1 MAFAFAISPFVQSPS
16 FLPPSIT
23 KSRPPRSPYFRFANA
38 QCVASPSSKPSADV
52 VVIGGG
58 LAALST
64 AFELAQFGVRV
75 RIVTDNT
82 RRLPGGMAAAGML
95 APNAEGLTDPFLLDM
110 CRLSLQEFGPLVSQL
125 SDIVP
130 EVNIDYR
137 PHNNFLLPCLRDD
150 QPIDPSPGAKLFLVE
165 PQHIEPL
172 LNHDNIASVHR
183 CLDDA
188 SIDSRA
194 LLQALRMACERLGV
208 VIHSPY
214 GGVTSINPKLG
225 HIQLAGGGRT
235 GQLIHAGHF
244 VVCAGSWTSSL
255 LPMVP
260 MKPIKGQMLSLV
272 PPPSSTQEPYLHH
285 VLFGRHCYIVPKE
298 LDGKPVYFV
307 GATVED
313 VGFSSTITA
322 AGVASLLNN
331 ALDLVPDFR
340 DFQISDTWSGLR
352 SSTPDLLPVLGNVPE
367 YANVSVASG
376 FLRNGV
382 LLTPITGRIMAAV
395 ALGNVQSLSAQ
406 EQNFLSRFSCNRF
419 YDGTIN
425 AGSTD
430 GKQSIGQLQTTT
442 ASQPNV
448 QRLQTDVKMYK
459 ILKDGCKEA
468 VQPPDGWSQQSQSG
482 KNENPEPH
490 LQRQDIKMYKIL
502 GDASREAVVPPVGW
516 TQSTSEP
523 KDESYI
529 ARNQQPIV
537 TESPFST
544 ISSSRGEVDEQ
555 TGQSIVEG
563 QNEDM
568 SKVTTVKLNERSIDY
583 KEEVDNGDNVSAVND
598 AYDDVLANRNRSNV
612 EEHEKLARSMN
623 RAFGRRPSYL
633 ENGETTRMSL
643 SQEEVECY
651 DEVVEQAMD
660 EMKVF
665 TMRFDPSDASVIATQ
680 KDLHLMEL
688 NEKGEGSVP
697 STNGSVNGTTSSEE
711 HQFSTDGYF

>member
-1 MAFAFAISPFVQSPS
+1 MASAFAISPFVQSPS
-16 FLPPSIT
+16 FLPSSIT
-23 KSRPPRSPYFRFANA
+23 KPRAPRSPYTLFANA
-38 QCVASPSSKPSADV
+38 QCVASPSSKLSADV

-58 LAALST
+58 LAAFST

-95 APNAEGLTDPFLLDM
+95 APNAEGLTDPLMLDM
-110 CRLSLQEFGPLVSQL
+110 CRLSLDEFGPLVSQL
-125 SDIVP
+125 SDIVS
-130 EVNIDYR
+130 EVNVDYR
-137 PHNNFLLPCLRDD
+137 PHNNFLLPCLQDD
-150 QPIDPSPGAKLFLVE
+150 QPIDPSPGAKLIRVE
-165 PQHIEPL
+165 PQNIEPL
-172 LNHDNIASVHR
+172 LNHDNMASVHR

-225 HIQLAGGGRT
+225 HIQLAGGRT

-255 LPMVP
+255 LPMIP
-260 MKPIKGQMLSLV
+260 MKPVKGQMLSLV
-272 PPPSSTQEPYLHH
+272 PPSSSTQEPYLHH

-298 LDGKPVYFV
+298 LDDKPVYFV

-322 AGVASLLNN
+322 AGVASLLKN
-331 ALDLVPDFR
+331 ALDLVPHFR

-367 YANVSVASG
+367 YGNVSVASG

-382 LLTPITGRIMAAV
+382 LLTPITGRILAAV
-395 ALGNVQSLSAQ
+395 ALGNMQSLSAKD
-406 EQNFLSRFSCNRF
+406 QNFLSRFSCNRF
-419 YDGTIN
+419 CDGTVT
-425 AGSTD
+425 AESTVD
-430 GKQSIGQLQTTT
+430 GQRFGQVQTTT
-442 ASQPNV
+442 ASQPNG
-448 QRLQTDVKMYK
+448 QRSQTDVKMYK
-459 ILKDGCKEA
+459 ILKDGSKEA
-468 VQPPDGWSQQSQSG
+468 VHAPPGWSQLSQRG
-482 KNENPEPH
+482 KNEKKEPQI
-490 LQRQDIKMYKIL
+490 QRQDIKINKIL
-502 GDASREAVVPPVGW
+502 DDGSREAVVPAVGW
-516 TQSTSEP
+516 PQPASEP
-523 KDESYI
+523 KDESSV
-529 ARNQQPIV
+529 ARNQQAV
-537 TESPFST
+537 VAESPFST
-544 ISSSRGEVDEQ
+544 LSSSQGEVVEE

-563 QNEDM
+563 QNDDM
-568 SKVTTVKLNERSIDY
+568 SKVTTVKLDERSIDY

-598 AYDDVLANRNRSNV
+598 AYDDVIANRNRSNV

-623 RAFGRRPSYL
+623 RTFGRTPSYL
-633 ENGETTRMSL
+633 ENGTTARMSL
-643 SQEEVECY
+643 SQEEVERY
-651 DEVVEQAMD
+651 DEAVEQAMD

-665 TMRFDPSDASVIATQ
+665 TMRFDPSDPSVKATQ
-680 KDLHLMEL
+680 RDLHLMDL

-697 STNGSVNGTTSSEE
+697 STNGSMNGTTSSEE